1 MTVHCVCV
9 CTDSSRHS
17 YYTQEGFPL
26 RYRNEVTPSCKSA
39 VPMLCPVFGSHAYT
53 AMQAMADTAMQAMA
67 DVGIGMHA
75 SVCDLVHT
83 TNNTVAT

>member
-1 MTVHCVCV
+1 MTVHCVCVCV

-26 RYRNEVTPSCKSA
+26 RYRDEVTPSCKSA
-39 VPMLCPVFGSHAYT
+39 VHMLCPVLAHT
-53 AMQAMADTAMQAMA
+53 HTLQAMA

-75 SVCDLVHT
+75 SMCDLVHT
-83 TNNTVAT
+83 TNNMVAT